1 MNDRLPQ
8 NVFKRVFG
16 RPLAI
21 VRGMPRPVLLALV
34 AFALGLGVNTAIFFR
49 AYFDFLTP
57 YPHSEQLVVLR
68 PETLGLKG
76 MMSEDFIHWREQT
89 TVFQEL
95 GASTERDLNI
105 RTPDGSINVVAS
117 LVTPGFYRMMGD
129 RFFLGY
135 DFPPED
141 DTPGENRLVILTNS
155 MWKRLGAN
163 PAVIGTTLFMDGEPH
178 TVVGVLAPSQRDQG
192 GSVAIPLIIAPGPA
206 NQNDLRVNV
215 IGRLEPGASIRE
227 AQAELNGILAGIPHS
242 LSNSNRVWRVSI
254 EPLCSAA
261 LTNERKLLSWLL
273 LGGVAFLLLLEG
285 ASVVHL
291 FRLRS
296 EAAYQSRWSPFGEAR
311 WRPDE

>member
-1 MNDRLPQ
+1 MSDQLHR
-8 NVFKRVFG
+8 RVFD
-16 RPLAI
+16 RPLAV

-34 AFALGLGVNTAIFFR
+34 TFALGLGVNTAIFFR
-49 AYFDFLTP
+49 AYFELLTP

-68 PETLGLKG
+68 PETLGVQG
-76 MMSEDFIHWREQT
+76 VMTEDFIHWREQT
-89 TVFQEL
+89 TVFQQL
-95 GASTERDLNI
+95 GASTERDLSI

-129 RFFLGY
+129 RFSLGY

-141 DTPGENRLVILTNS
+141 GTPGENRLVILTNS

-163 PAVIGTTLFMDGEPH
+163 PAVIGTNLFMDGEPH
-178 TVVGVLAPSQRDQG
+178 TIVGVLAPSQRDQA
-192 GSVAIPLIIAPGPA
+192 GSVAIPLIIAPGRA
-206 NQNDLRVNV
+206 NQNDLPVNV

-242 LSNSNRVWRVSI
+242 LSNSNRVWHVSV
-254 EPLCSAA
+254 EPLCNAA
-261 LTNERKLLSWLL
+261 LTNERKLLNWLL
-273 LGGVAFLLLLEG
+273 LGGVTFLLLLEG
-285 ASVVHL
+285 ASIVHL

-311 WRPDE
+311 WPSDE